1 MKDHYQT
8 LGLDRSASEKQI
20 KQAYRGLCKQYHPDH
35 NKSSDAHARMQE
47 INEACRVLSSP
58 VRRAEYDQLLR
69 LQEQQGQPTTD
80 AASAPGTTEQ
90 CRCEKCG
97 RVDPTLR
104 VTVFTW
110 VVSLLVVTYRRG
122 WAKILCARCRTKY
135 ALLFGLQNFFMGWWG
150 IPFGV
155 LWTLRALWHNSLG
168 GQQPQE
174 NNALFLAGL
183 GYEFHRKGNLKAA
196 ASALKASLQFKK
208 DPRVEAFYW
217 QTQARFHETPAAY
230 APEPGPSVWQRLA
243 TGTFHPA
250 VYCAP
255 MLAILFGLASLW
267 AEFHDKLSVRAR
279 NGVALQRDD
288 ARKESARIS
297 SESNVSDSA
306 QPAPSPDANGS
317 PTVAPQKSALFT
329 AGFSDE
335 YGNLIHLT
343 PEEAAEANQHF
354 KQMGDDEEV
363 GVQLFDNKEYTH
375 AFEPL
380 QRAALGG
387 QPKAQCCLASC
398 YRNGLGVSKDA
409 VKAVEWYR
417 KAAEQGIAEAQFWL
431 GVHYSQGLDAA
442 EGARWY
448 PNQGLG
454 AAEGARWYRK
464 AAEQGH
470 AGAQNNLGNCY
481 AYGSGVPKD
490 CVEALKWLALSSIQD
505 PSRSILLPEPLQ
517 VTTPDQNAEA
527 QRLVRAFRK
536 RKAVEPGD
544 SVNAVIDSNPAST
557 GTGFFISEDGFLVT
571 NEHVVKEAA
580 QVRVVTGT
588 GVFKASVL
596 KVEPANDLALIHVY
610 GQFASLPVATTRL
623 VRLGSSVATI
633 GFPNIRLQGLA
644 PKLAKGEISALS
656 GAQDDPRYFQV
667 SVPIQPGNSGGA
679 LVDQRGNVVGV
690 LAAKLSARAALAT
703 SGAIPENVNYAVKSS
718 CLLRFLES
726 DPILSAKLKRPTT
739 KDRKFEDVV
748 KEAEQAAALVLV
760 Y

>member
-1 MKDHYQT
+1 VKDHYQT
-8 LGLDRSASEKQI
+8 LGLDRSASEKKI
-20 KQAYRGLCKQYHPDH
+20 KEVYRELCKQYHPDH
-35 NKSSDAHARMQE
+35 NKSPEAHTRMQDV
-47 INEACRVLSSP
+47 NAAYHVLSSP
-58 VRRAEYDQLLR
+58 VRRAEYDQLLL
-69 LQEQQGQPTTD
+69 LQEKRD
-80 AASAPGTTEQ
+80 RSAAEETSARGTTEG

-110 VVSLLVVTYRRG
+110 VVSVLVITYRRG
-122 WAKILCARCRTKY
+122 WAKVLCARCRTKY
-135 ALLFGLQNFFMGWWG
+135 ALLFDLQNFFMGWWG
-150 IPFGV
+150 IPFGIF
-155 LWTLRALWHNSLG
+155 WTLQALWHNSLG

-183 GYEFHRKGNLKAA
+183 GYEFHRKGDLKAA
-196 ASALKASLQFKK
+196 ASALKASLRFKK

-230 APEPGPSVWQRLA
+230 ASERGPSLFQRFA
-243 TGTFHPA
+243 TGAFHPA

-255 MLAILFGLASLW
+255 VLAILFGLVSLW
-267 AEFHDKLSVRAR
+267 AEFHDKLSVWAR
-279 NGVALQRDD
+279 NGVALQQDD

-306 QPAPSPDANGS
+306 QPAPSPDANSS

-329 AGFSDE
+329 AGVSDE

-343 PEEAAEANQHF
+343 PEEEAEVNLLV
-354 KQMGDDEEV
+354 KQRADDEKV
-363 GVQLFDNKEYTH
+363 GVQLFDNKEY
-375 AFEPL
+375 ARALEPL
-380 QRAALGG
+380 RRAAEGG

-398 YRNGLGVSKDA
+398 YRNGLGVSKDEVEA
-409 VKAVEWYR
+409 VKWCRE
-417 KAAEQGIAEAQFWL
+417 AAKKGIAEAQFWL
-431 GVHYSQGLDAA
+431 GFYYSQGLD
-442 EGARWY
+442 
-448 PNQGLG
+448 

-470 AGAQNNLGNCY
+470 AGAQNNLGYCY
-481 AYGSGVPKD
+481 AFGNGVPKD
-490 CVEALKWLALSSIQD
+490 CVEALKWLLLASIQD
-505 PSRSILLPEPLQ
+505 PSMGGVLPEPLQ

-527 QRLVRAFRK
+527 QHLVRAFRK

-544 SVNAVIDSNPAST
+544 SVNAIIDSNPAST
-557 GTGFFISEDGFLVT
+557 GTGFFITEDGFFIT
-571 NEHVVKEAA
+571 NDHVVKEAA
-580 QVRVVTGT
+580 QIRVVTGA

-596 KVEPANDLALIHVY
+596 KVDSANDLALMHVY

-667 SVPIQPGNSGGA
+667 SVPVQPGNSGGA
-679 LVDQRGNVVGV
+679 LVDERGNVVGV

-726 DPILSAKLKRPTT
+726 DPILSAKLKRPHT

-748 KEAEQAAALVLV
+748 KEAEQAAALVVV